1 MVTTETEPWHT
12 ANLVALDLE
21 GSGAQEH
28 DHEQI
33 LEIAAVRLLN
43 GHPDMATTYTTGID
57 PGRAIPARP
66 WISAGLAGTAL
77 HGQPAVDDIRPALL
91 SRLNGAWLFGHNIGV
106 DWRLLHRHLPDLSIA
121 GLIDTLRLAKAATIP
136 GKLGLA
142 DLLAHLQLT
151 AAVTA
156 AAPGSQPH
164 RALWDTTGV
173 AILLPTLIRRHFTT
187 DPTLEQ
193 LTAIAGFPTAP
204 PQPAAVAADPQ
215 PTLFD

>member
-1 MVTTETEPWHT
+1 MTTESQPWHT

-21 GSGAQEH
+21 GSGAQER
-28 DHEQI
+28 DQEQI

-43 GHPDMATTYTTGID
+43 GHPDMATAYSTGID

-66 WISAGLAGTAL
+66 WISPGLAGIAL
-77 HGQPAVDDIRPALL
+77 QGQPTLDDIRPALHA
-91 SRLNGAWLFGHNIGV
+91 RLNGAWLVGHNIGV
-106 DWRLLHRHLPDLSIA
+106 DWRLLHRHLPDLTVA
-121 GLIDTLRLAKAATIP
+121 GLIDTMRLARAATIP
-136 GKLGLA
+136 GKLGLT

-164 RALWDTTGV
+164 RALWDTTGT
-173 AILLPTLIRRHFTT
+173 ALLLPALIRRHLPTH
-187 DPTLEQ
+187 PTLQQ
-193 LTAIAGFPTAP
+193 LIAVAGIPTTP
-204 PQPAAVAADPQ
+204 PQPAAATADPQ